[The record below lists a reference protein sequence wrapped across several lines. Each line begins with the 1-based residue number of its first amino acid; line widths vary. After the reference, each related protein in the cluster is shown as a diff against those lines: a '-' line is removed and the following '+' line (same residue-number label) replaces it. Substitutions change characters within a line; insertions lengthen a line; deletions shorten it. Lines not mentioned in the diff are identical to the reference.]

1 MESFKIEIWKM
12 VNKKLLVKFERIIGK
27 ENDEEK

>member
-1 MESFKIEIWKM
+1 M

-27 ENDEEK
+27 ENDEEKQKKGKSK